1 MDKETTIGSVVWRDL
16 TVENADE
23 IKDFY
28 SKVVG
33 WKASPHSMGDY
44 NDYDISDKDGNV
56 IAGICNKKGSNS
68 DVPSQWLVYIQVE
81 DVEQSAKDCLE
92 LGGKILDGPKKMGSS
107 NFCVIE
113 DPTGA
118 VLGLIS

>member
-92 LGGKILDGPKKMGSS
+92 LGGKILDGPRKMGSS
-107 NFCVIE
+107 NFCVIQ